1 MQLSPYGKMIL
12 GALIVAFGI
21 AILAD
26 FSLWKA
32 AIYVTAVLV
41 STFLF
46 L

>member
-1 MQLSPYGKMIL
+1 MQLSPYGKMVL
-12 GALIVAFGI
+12 GAFIVAFGI
-21 AILAD
+21 AILTD

-41 STFLF
+41 SALLF